1 MASVKVVVTALQRY
15 WAAGRCWEGGVT
27 EAVLEDTPER
37 SLASQLAELDAAKGG
52 VRLADSELSR
62 GNPFAQRTPCMLT
75 YRIVED
81 PPPAPVEAVV
91 VPSQSV
97 AGATAKEAESGVLT
111 AMPPSA
117 PPPEANIP
125 DVAGEPQR

>member
-1 MASVKVVVTALQRY
+1 MATVKVVVTALQRY

-62 GNPFAQRTPCMLT
+62 GNPFAQPTPCMLT

-81 PPPAPVEAVV
+81 PPPAPVAYHRPSDIEA
-91 VPSQSV
+91 SERLRD
-97 AGATAKEAESGVLT
+97 AL
-111 AMPPSA
+111 A
-117 PPPEANIP
+117 PTQAPAADEPEPEAP
-125 DVAGEPQR
+125 VDDSEPKQ